1 MTTFNHD
8 KFLKDSINSI
18 INQSYDNWQ
27 LVLVDNGS
35 TDNTKYIIKKIKN
48 KKIKKLFLKKNIG
61 RTNSINYGLKYCKG
75 HYIAILD
82 SDDLAHSKRL
92 ELQLDHFN
100 KNKELYLLGTD
111 YNFIGKKKKK

>member
-35 TDNTKYIIKKIKN
+35 TDNTKYIIKKTLDTKLDKVNLMDNNEEHKN
-48 KKIKKLFLKKNIG
+48 TWNNFTKFVFFGTAFVIVLLIV
-61 RTNSINYGLKYCKG
+61 
-75 HYIAILD
+75 
-82 SDDLAHSKRL
+82 LAL
-92 ELQLDHFN
+92 T
-100 KNKELYLLGTD
+100 LL
-111 YNFIGKKKKK
+111 